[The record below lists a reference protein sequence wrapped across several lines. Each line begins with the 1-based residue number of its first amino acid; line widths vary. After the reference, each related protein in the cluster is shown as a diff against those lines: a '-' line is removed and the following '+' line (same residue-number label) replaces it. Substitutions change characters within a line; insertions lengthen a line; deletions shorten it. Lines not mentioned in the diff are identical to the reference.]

1 MTIKWIPDNQIGEV
15 QKDGTFT
22 RAASY
27 GVSMINA
34 YFFDELSKL
43 HSSSQE
49 KNLLE
54 IIETESKLISS
65 LKALDIIG
73 FFSPEEWLRS
83 DHQGRVMI
91 ILLYLTQQPEAV
103 TPEIVTQLKEKYTT
117 LTPCLQKMVDEI
129 LVRLTA

>member
-43 HSSSQE
+43 DATNQE

-54 IIETESKLISS
+54 IIETESKLIPS

-73 FFSPEEWLRS
+73 FFSPQEWLQS
-83 DHQGRVMI
+83 DHQGRIMI

-103 TPEIVTQLKEKYTT
+103 TPEIVNQLKEKYTT
-117 LTPCLQKMVDEI
+117 LIPSLQKMVDKI
-129 LVRLTA
+129 LNRSAT

>member
-15 QKDGTFT
+15 QKDGSFT

-34 YFFDELSKL
+34 YFFDELSRL
-43 HSSSQE
+43 DTTNQE

-54 IIETESKLISS
+54 IIEVESKLVPS

-73 FFSPEEWLRS
+73 FFSPMEWLQC
-83 DHQGRVMI
+83 DNQGRIMI
-91 ILLYLTQQPEAV
+91 ILLYFTQQPEAV
-103 TPEIVTQLKEKYTT
+103 TPEIVQQLKEKYTT
-117 LTPCLQKMVDEI
+117 LIPILQKMVDQI
-129 LVRLTA
+129 LDRSTT

>member
-1 MTIKWIPDNQIGEV
+1 MAIKWIPDNQIGEV

-43 HSSSQE
+43 DATNQE

-54 IIETESKLISS
+54 IIEAESKLVPS

-73 FFSPEEWLRS
+73 FFSPKEWLQS
-83 DHQGRVMI
+83 DNQGRIMI
-91 ILLYLTQQPEAV
+91 ILLYLMHQPEAV
-103 TPEIVTQLKEKYTT
+103 TPEIVKQLKEKYTN
-117 LTPCLQKMVDEI
+117 LVPHLQKMVDKI
-129 LVRLTA
+129 LNRSAA

>member
-34 YFFDELSKL
+34 YFFQELALLNPDHYHDELKQIIDTEAKL
-43 HSSSQE
+43 VP
-49 KNLLE
+49 
-54 IIETESKLISS
+54 S

-73 FFSPEEWLRS
+73 FFSPEEWLQT
-83 DHQGRVMI
+83 DHQGRLMI
-91 ILLYLTQQPEAV
+91 ILIYLLQEPSAV
-103 TPEIVTQLKEKYTT
+103 DAKTLKQIKQVYPSLTSSLKIMADEIVKKAGL
-117 LTPCLQKMVDEI
+117 
-129 LVRLTA
+129 

>member
-1 MTIKWIPDNQIGEV
+1 MTIKWIPDNQIGEL

-34 YFFDELSKL
+34 YFFDELSKRDAA
-43 HSSSQE
+43 SQE

-54 IIETESKLISS
+54 IIKSVSKLVSS

-73 FFSPEEWLRS
+73 FFSPEEWLQT
-83 DHQGRVMI
+83 DHQGRLMI
-91 ILLYLTQQPEAV
+91 ILLYFTQQPEAV
-103 TPEIVTQLKEKYTT
+103 TPKIVKQLKEKYSN
-117 LTPCLQKMVDEI
+117 LTPSLQKMVDVI
-129 LVRLTA
+129 LQRFAA